1 MVGPV
6 IKVDPAELPRRANLY
21 WLGGRESS
29 QLPAYA
35 KGFDVCMMPFAL
47 NDATKFISPTKTLEY
62 MAAHKPIVSTS
73 VADVVGSYA
82 EAVAIC
88 ATPEEFVVAIDRAL
102 AEAPEQRDKRFA
114 REKEILARNS
124 WDTISARMDEKMR
137 EAESR

>member
-1 MVGPV
+1 Y
-6 IKVDPAELPRRANLY
+6 KD
-21 WLGGRESS
+21 
-29 QLPAYA
+29 LPAYVS
-35 KGFDVCMMPFAL
+35 GFDVCMMPFAL

-62 MAAHKPIVSTS
+62 MAAHKPIVSTP

-102 AEAPEQRDKRFA
+102 AEAPEQREKRFA